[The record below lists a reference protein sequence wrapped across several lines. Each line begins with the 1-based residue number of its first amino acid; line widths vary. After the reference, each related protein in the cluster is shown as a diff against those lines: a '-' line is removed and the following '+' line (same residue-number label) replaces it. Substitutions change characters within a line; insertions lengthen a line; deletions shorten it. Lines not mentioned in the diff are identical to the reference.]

1 MHGNK
6 QEQVSSTSEFVSRA
20 RETLL
25 PRHGER
31 IELWEVSGR
40 DSPELV
46 PDMVRFPVACPGT
59 GSTPTD
65 VSQFA
70 GGGILASC
78 GACDAPFVFVLR
90 TLSWS
95 RT

>member
-1 MHGNK
+1 MDKIIEHLP
-6 QEQVSSTSEFVSRA
+6 STSEFISLA

-25 PRHGER
+25 SRHGQNV
-31 IELWEVSGR
+31 ELWDVAGR

-46 PDMVRFPVACPGT
+46 PDMVRFPVACSGT
-59 GSTPTD
+59 GSLPQD

-78 GACDAPFVFVLR
+78 GACDAPFVFVRR